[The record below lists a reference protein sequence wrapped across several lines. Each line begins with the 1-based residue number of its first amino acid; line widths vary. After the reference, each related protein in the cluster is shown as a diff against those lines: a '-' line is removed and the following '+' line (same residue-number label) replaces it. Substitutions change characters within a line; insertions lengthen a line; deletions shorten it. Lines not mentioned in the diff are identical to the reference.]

1 MVRRHSCWNEQFSF
15 EPPIPGPLALAQPIL
30 ELLALE
36 QQLLGFL
43 VSERQL
49 LVFLAYMQAWRAAV
63 HLI

>member
-15 EPPIPGPLALAQPIL
+15 EPPILGPLALEQPVP

-43 VSERQL
+43 ASERQL
-49 LVFLAYMQAWRAAV
+49 LVFLAYTQAWRAAV
-63 HLI
+63 RLI